1 MMIMISGIVK
11 ICIIVV
17 IGSLCLLG
25 PVTASASISTIMPG
39 NTVFIGEQGL
49 DITAAMEG
57 DTQIGWWASGAL
69 IDGSSANLRI
79 PVSNPISFSIS
90 QNEFGSYTGSWYHLD
105 PSGKAN
111 GTAFIV
117 ADPYLDIRIEDTTV
131 NVDVTDKWVPTG
143 DEIGFIINTNIAQMA
158 SQRSS
163 PALITI
169 KVQPP
174 GGGEYS
180 SLVNAAGIPVPI
192 VEIPV
197 STSPYNTNTIWD
209 TGNRALYGPGTYS
222 IWVEC
227 NVNRMNDNYGVTG
240 KTISRKTSLL
250 NQDQNPLINE
260 YVPTTNPTTQATV
273 NPTTKS
279 TTATLSPQTTQ
290 KTQQLTTTTTI
301 MATIPVPTTAPLS
314 STPAPFQTKAAGFEA
329 TLAGAAIIMGLVLSL
344 KKE

>member
-1 MMIMISGIVK
+1 MMKNLLKTSIFLVFASLFLV
-11 ICIIVV
+11 
-17 IGSLCLLG
+17 GS
-25 PVTASASISTIMPG
+25 VTAGINTIISG
-39 NTVFIGEQGL
+39 NTVFIGEEGL
-49 DITAAMEG
+49 DISGALGG

-69 IDGSSANLRI
+69 ITDKAADALI
-79 PVSNPISFSIS
+79 FVTNPTQFYISRT
-90 QNEFGSYTGSWYHLD
+90 EFGSHTGSWYHLN

-111 GTAFIV
+111 GSAFIV
-117 ADPYLDIRIEDTTV
+117 ADPYLELGIEDTTV
-131 NVDVTDKWVPTG
+131 MVDVTNKWVPTG
-143 DEIGFIINTNIAQMA
+143 DQIGFSINTNLAQMA

-180 SLVNAAGIPVPI
+180 SLVNALGIPVPI

-197 STSPYNTNTIWD
+197 STSPYNTNSIWD
-209 TGNRALYGPGTYS
+209 TGNHALYTPGTYT

-240 KTISRKTSLL
+240 KTISSKISLL
-250 NQDQNPLINE
+250 NQDQNPLINAG
-260 YVPTTNPTTQATV
+260 VPTTNPTIQMTIT
-273 NPTTKS
+273 PTTKS
-279 TTATLSPQTTQ
+279 TTAPPSTQ
-290 KTQQLTTTTTI
+290 KTEPPTTVTTVTTI
-301 MATIPVPTTAPLS
+301 PPPTIATLP
-314 STPAPFQTKAAGFEA
+314 STPAPSQTKAAGFEA